1 MMGVELNV
9 ALGRRPCGV
18 GGKKKKKKASM
29 S

>member
-1 MMGVELNV
+1 MKGVELNV

-18 GGKKKKKKASM
+18 GGKKKKKASM